1 MKEISYEVKGEGKYI
16 VLLHGNGENRHIFDK
31 MVDLLKE
38 EYCCVSIDTRYHGQ
52 SVKTGKVSYNQF
64 CQDVMNVID
73 ELNIKEYG
81 VIGFSDG
88 AIISILLSLHDK
100 RITHQVLIGA
110 NVRVKGLKLFT
121 RINDWLM
128 LFCLIP
134 FCIYNKKMRIKW
146 KLIKLM
152 ETMKEIKKEEL
163 NRIQIPS
170 LVMAG
175 EYDLIKE
182 EETHYISE
190 NIKYSVERIIKNGS
204 HFLLSDNFKE
214 TYDEIKMFLDAF
226 GGKI

>member
-1 MKEISYEVKGEGKYI
+1 M
-16 VLLHGNGENRHIFDK
+16 
-31 MVDLLKE
+31 
-38 EYCCVSIDTRYHGQ
+38 
-52 SVKTGKVSYNQF
+52 
-64 CQDVMNVID
+64 
-73 ELNIKEYG
+73 
-81 VIGFSDG
+81 
-88 AIISILLSLHDK
+88 
-100 RITHQVLIGA
+100 
-110 NVRVKGLKLFT
+110 
-121 RINDWLM
+121 
-128 LFCLIP
+128 
-134 FCIYNKKMRIKW
+134 YNKKMRIKW

-163 NRIQIPS
+163 NRIQIPT